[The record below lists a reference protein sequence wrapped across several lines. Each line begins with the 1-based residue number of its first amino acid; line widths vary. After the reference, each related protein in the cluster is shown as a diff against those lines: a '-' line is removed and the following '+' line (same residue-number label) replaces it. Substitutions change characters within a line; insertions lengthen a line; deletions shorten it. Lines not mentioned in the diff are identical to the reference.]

1 MYQLLTP
8 FNVLN
13 EFNRGFGR
21 FYNERPLDRQETD
34 VTDWVPQVDIKEND
48 SGYSVLAD
56 IPGINPSDVEITL
69 HNNVLTIRGE
79 RNEVSES
86 NEFRHRERTY
96 GSFVRQFNLPD
107 SVDENGVKAQANNGV
122 IEISVPRIP
131 EARPRAITVEGI

>member
-21 FYNERPLDRQETD
+21 LYNDRLLDRQETD
-34 VTDWVPQVDIKEND
+34 VTDWVPQVDIKENE

-56 IPGINPSDVEITL
+56 IPGIKPSDVEITL

-86 NEFRHRERTY
+86 NEFRHRETY
-96 GSFVRQFNLPD
+96 IWILCASIQSSGFSR
-107 SVDENGVKAQANNGV
+107 
-122 IEISVPRIP
+122 
-131 EARPRAITVEGI
+131 

>member
-1 MYQLLTP
+1 MNQFLTP
-8 FNVLN
+8 FHVLN

-21 FYNERPLDRQETD
+21 IYNERLLDRQETD
-34 VTDWVPQVDIKEND
+34 VTDWVPQVDIKESEN
-48 SGYSVLAD
+48 GYSVLAD
-56 IPGINPSDVEITL
+56 IPGIKPSDVEITL

-131 EARPRAITVEGI
+131 ESRPRSITVEGV

>member
-21 FYNERPLDRQETD
+21 LYNDRLLDRQETD
-34 VTDWVPQVDIKEND
+34 VTDWVPQVDIKENE

-56 IPGINPSDVEITL
+56 IPGIKPSDVEITL

-86 NEFRHRERTY
+86 NEFRHRERIY

-131 EARPRAITVEGI
+131 ESRPRAITVEGI

>member
-8 FNVLN
+8 LNVLN

-21 FYNERPLDRQETD
+21 LYNDRLLHRQETD
-34 VTDWVPQVDIKEND
+34 VTDWVPQVDIKENE

-56 IPGINPSDVEITL
+56 IPGIKPSDVEITL

-86 NEFRHRERTY
+86 NKFRHRERTY

-131 EARPRAITVEGI
+131 ESRPRAITVEGI